1 MGSPVI
7 FKQKRVG
14 KGEKPFYM
22 YKFRSMTD
30 EKSANGKLLPDEYR
44 ITTIGKILRKTSL
57 DELMQLF
64 NILNGTMSFVGPRPT
79 LPYQAKSYNDEQK
92 RRFEM
97 RPGVTGLAQVSGRN
111 NLTWTE
117 KIAYD
122 VEYIDNFSL
131 WEDIKIL
138 FRTVAVVLKKDD
150 IEFKKE
156 DTLTKKENR
165 TAENSEAVP
174 ASSEQ

>member
-1 MGSPVI
+1 MHRHDV
-7 FKQKRVG
+7 
-14 KGEKPFYM
+14 
-22 YKFRSMTD
+22 
-30 EKSANGKLLPDEYR
+30 
-44 ITTIGKILRKTSL
+44 
-57 DELMQLF
+57 
-64 NILNGTMSFVGPRPT
+64 
-79 LPYQAKSYNDEQK
+79 
-92 RRFEM
+92 
-97 RPGVTGLAQVSGRN
+97 RPGLTGLAQVSGRN

-150 IEFKKE
+150 IEFK
-156 DTLTKKENR
+156 LTKKENR
-165 TAENSEAVP
+165 TAENSEAVT

>member
-1 MGSPVI
+1 
-7 FKQKRVG
+7 
-14 KGEKPFYM
+14 
-22 YKFRSMTD
+22 
-30 EKSANGKLLPDEYR
+30 
-44 ITTIGKILRKTSL
+44 
-57 DELMQLF
+57 
-64 NILNGTMSFVGPRPT
+64 
-79 LPYQAKSYNDEQK
+79 
-92 RRFEM
+92 M

-150 IEFKKE
+150 IEFTKE
-156 DTLTKKENR
+156 DTLTKKENH
-165 TAENSEAVP
+165 TAENSEAVN